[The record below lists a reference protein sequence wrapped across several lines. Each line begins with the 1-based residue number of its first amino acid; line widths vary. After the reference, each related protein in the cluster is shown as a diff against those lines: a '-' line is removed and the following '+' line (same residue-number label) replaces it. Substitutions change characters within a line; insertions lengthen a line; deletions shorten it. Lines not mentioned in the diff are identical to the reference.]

1 MVDDN
6 HGDLFIARTCFKR
19 SKLRNPWISLNSGAA
34 LLEHLDGVRAGEAT
48 MPALVLLDINMPRM
62 TGPEALERVRAI
74 PFFADLPVFC
84 MLTSSTDPAERA
96 RAEQL
101 GASGF
106 VVKPDR
112 PDDYVAFF
120 DSLARLS

>member
-1 MVDDN
+1 
-6 HGDLFIARTCFKR
+6 
-19 SKLRNPWISLNSGAA
+19 
-34 LLEHLDGVRAGEAT
+34 

-74 PFFADLPVFC
+74 PYFAELPVFC
-84 MLTSSTDPAERA
+84 MLTSSTDPADRA
-96 RAEQL
+96 RVERL

-106 VVKPDR
+106 VVKPDL

-120 DSLARLS
+120 DTLAES